1 MGLGQYF
8 PPHLISMFGL
18 DVIEEVL
25 QSCVGVGVAVG
36 KEDLVIRVFEV
47 VAKSKSVV
55 IFLFVVVDRVGSV
68 LDVVSSAFPALLA
81 FN

>member
-1 MGLGQYF
+1 
-8 PPHLISMFGL
+8 MFGF

-55 IFLFVVVDRVGSV
+55 IFLLVIVDRIRPV
-68 LDVVSSAFPALLA
+68 LDVVSSAFPTLLA